1 MDRPLVV
8 GLVLA
13 GLVVAAMGV
22 RVLLTRGSAAP
33 WIMIDELIYSEFA
46 KSIADGGGWMNREQP
61 APFLSLYPALISPAW
76 LAGSMETTFGIAKA
90 INAVLMTLGA
100 VPVFFWARRLVPLP
114 YALTAALL
122 VLLLPAFVMTGLLMT
137 ENAFFPAFL
146 LALFAI
152 AVALE
157 RPTLLRQGAALGA
170 LALALGMRYQALVL
184 LAILPS
190 AIFIRAVLEVL
201 ARREAPHPLRLF
213 GRELLRFWPL
223 LGALGAGAVGYG
235 LLKLVQGQPL
245 ASGLSAYRG
254 VAEVSYSAEAVLR
267 WTLLNFGELMLV
279 VAVAPFSALI
289 LLLFLSLGRK
299 FPTSPAERAFLA
311 VAAPAVL
318 WVVVQAGFFA
328 SYFALRIVERN
339 MFHVAPL
346 CFVALVLWL
355 ARGAPRPLIATTA
368 AVLAPLGLIA
378 YLAVENPLGLFVLSD
393 AFSLISVVEL
403 GEEVGGSWQ
412 WWVVG
417 AGAALLAAAFVALPK
432 RMLPLILAPAV
443 AGGLLSMSVVTYQ
456 RLTLHSELVRGVP
469 VVGDEVSWVDR
480 ALGRDA
486 RVGFLFT
493 SSVDPQALWQTEFWN
508 RSIGPVF
515 NLGIREP
522 GHLPETFT
530 SIDPGTGELVPF
542 PGLPTAA
549 GSADADYI
557 LTPRNHSVRGTIAA
571 QRGPW
576 TVYLVD
582 PPLRL
587 AETTDGIGSDGWMG
601 ADASYTNF
609 AETDGAGRVGV
620 RLSRFAWLGED
631 VPGRIRIRIGELG
644 LDSSGAA
651 SIQRV
656 TDTKTGVIHSGG
668 EETFLLDTP
677 QSAFRVEIHIE
688 PTFSP
693 SDFGFDDP
701 RELGAVVAFQFFP
714 A

>member
-1 MDRPLVV
+1 VV
-8 GLVLA
+8 GLVFA
-13 GLVVAAMGV
+13 GLVVAAMAV
-22 RVLLTRGSAAP
+22 RVLLTRASVAP

-76 LAGSMETTFGIAKA
+76 LADSMETTFSIAKA
-90 INAVLMTLGA
+90 INAVLMTLAA
-100 VPVFFWARRLVPLP
+100 VPVFLWARRLVPV
-114 YALTAALL
+114 AHAFAAALL
-122 VLLLPAFVMTGLLMT
+122 VLLLAAFVLTGVLMT

-146 LALFAI
+146 LALYAF

-157 RPTLLRQGAALGA
+157 RPTILRQGLALGA
-170 LALALGMRYQALVL
+170 VAVALGMRYQALVL
-184 LAILPS
+184 LGILPT
-190 AIFIRAVLEVL
+190 AIVLRAVLELLEERPPRRRLRFL
-201 ARREAPHPLRLF
+201 AR
-213 GRELLRFWPL
+213 ELARFWPL
-223 LGALGAGAVGYG
+223 LGALGGGAIGYV
-235 LLKLVQGQPL
+235 LLKLVQGQSL
-245 ASGLSAYRG
+245 ESGLSAYGG
-254 VAEVSYSAEAVLR
+254 VVRVSYVADEVFR
-267 WTLLNFGELMLV
+267 WTVLHFAQLALV
-279 VAVAPFSALI
+279 VAVAPFSAL
-289 LLLFLSLGRK
+289 LLLLLLAPRRSFVLNA
-299 FPTSPAERAFLA
+299 AERAFLA

-318 WVVVQAGFFA
+318 LIVVQAGFFA
-328 SYFALRIVERN
+328 SRFALRIVERN
-339 MFHVAPL
+339 MFHVAPVFFL
-346 CFVALVLWL
+346 ALMLWL
-355 ARGAPRPLIATTA
+355 ARGAPRPILATALAVGTPLALI
-368 AVLAPLGLIA
+368 G
-378 YLAVENPLGLFVLSD
+378 YLAKESPVDLSILSD
-393 AFSLISVVEL
+393 AFSLVPVLEL
-403 GEEVGGSWQ
+403 GDEVGIDWR
-412 WWVVG
+412 WRVV
-417 AGAALLAAAFVALPK
+417 ALGAALLLALFA
-432 RMLPLILAPAV
+432 LAPARILPFVLVPAV
-443 AGGLLSMSVVTYQ
+443 AAGLLSMSVVTYQ
-456 RLTLHSELVRGVP
+456 RLTAHSELVRGVP

-493 SSVDPQALWQTEFWN
+493 PSVDPQALWQTEFWN

-515 NLGIREP
+515 NLGLREP

-530 SIDPGTGELVPF
+530 TVDPGTGELVPV

-557 LTPRNHSVRGTIAA
+557 LTPRTHSIRGTIAA

-576 TVYLVD
+576 TVFLVD

-609 AETDGAGRVGV
+609 AATDGTGRVGV

-631 VPGRIRIRIGELG
+631 VPGRIRVRIGELG
-644 LDSSGAA
+644 VDSTGAA
-651 SIQRV
+651 SIRRV

-668 EETFLLDTP
+668 EETFLFDTP

-701 RELGAVVAFQFFP
+701 RELGAVVTFQFFT